1 MIGKPYRSY
10 VAIGDSLS
18 EGLGDF
24 SFDIRREQNGWTDRV
39 ANILAAEAAQ
49 AGYEFHYA
57 NLALRGTKLS
67 TIMQDQLRNA
77 LKLQPD
83 LVTVMAG
90 SNDLLSKQPLHEIRE
105 ELRLGLMELMAAG
118 CDVVVATTIN
128 PNHLRVFRPLLPA
141 SKAFSAMISDV
152 AEELGLPVLDVHGI
166 SGFDNLYFW
175 AKDMVHFSGHGHIR
189 VANQAAQLLRLG
201 FRYPEIAPTKE
212 LARGALETLSWIA
225 RDVMPFVSRKLRG
238 VTSGDGMVPKQQG
251 LIAIQPLSDD
261 RHWSL
266 VNA

>member
-1 MIGKPYRSY
+1 MIGKPYRTY

-24 SFDIRREQNGWTDRV
+24 SFESRRLQNGWTDRV
-39 ANILAAEAAQ
+39 ANILASEAER
-49 AGYEFHYA
+49 AGHDFHYA

-67 TIMQDQLRNA
+67 LIMQTQLRQA

-90 SNDLLSKQPLHEIRE
+90 SNDLLSKQPLGEIRE
-105 ELRLGLMELMAAG
+105 ELRLGLLELLAAG

-128 PNHLRVFRPLLPA
+128 PNHLKVFRPLLPA

-152 AEELGLPVLDVHGI
+152 AQELDIPVLDVHGI
-166 SGFDNLYFW
+166 SGFDNLFYW

-189 VANQAAQLLRLG
+189 VANEAAKMLRLG
-201 FRYPEIAPTKE
+201 FRYPEQEPPEPYKRNT
-212 LARGALETLSWIA
+212 LETLKWIG
-225 RDVMPFVSRKLRG
+225 RDVLPFFSRKLRG
-238 VTSGDGMVPKQQG
+238 VTSGDGMEPKQLG
-251 LIAIQPLSDD
+251 LTPTKPLVDD
-261 RHWSL
+261 KNWSL
-266 VNA
+266 VSA